1 MSVINTNIN
10 SLTAQAS
17 VRTAGLNLSTA
28 MERLSSGIR
37 INSAKDDAAGLAIS
51 SRMDSQ
57 IRGLNMAVRNA
68 NDGISLMQTTEGS
81 LGEVTSMLQRMRE
94 LAAQSVNGT
103 NNESDRFALDAEV
116 QQLKTEIDRIAT
128 TTEFNSQKLLDGSFK
143 DKQFQ
148 IGDKAGA
155 SIDVTIASI
164 KTQDLGLGG
173 GNGVG
178 NTLVS
183 QRIALGATDIEEGD
197 ILINGQAIGALD
209 VSADDMEDVIAAIND
224 NVDNV
229 KASGF
234 NVVVAQQKGNGVT
247 AASEFVITVTEL
259 GQAAATAFS
268 ISESNSME
276 ELVANINAEAGGV
289 VKAEINTDGKLQL
302 SNQTGATITVID
314 NSTSAA
320 GLYDGGAG
328 FSGTTTA
335 FKGFLKLE
343 SLDGSAVRI
352 ERGNTGLI
360 APGSTADLEALGF
373 RETTRA
379 SLGGDA
385 YTTTGTALTS
395 AAVGTEWER
404 TDIKINGVQIY
415 DEDIT
420 SDSFQGKLDTINAVS
435 GATGVTASAY
445 FEQVIDTTD
454 TWDGDGAVGAGVAG
468 DYNPLDTIWLNGTA
482 VALGASLSVF
492 VSNVNTLSDTT
503 GITAEAKGNNLVL
516 TGSNIQTLTMQSS
529 KSNLMDT
536 AQLGTNIYF
545 DLDDVLVANSETA
558 YASIRLDSTNNQP
571 ITIELGEDSDVDTHG
586 FLEMNVGAAD
596 FEVNGTSLGGL
607 AGKAI
612 SGLNVAT
619 QAAANEAISIV
630 DVALD
635 NVSAM
640 RSELGAVQNRLEH
653 TINNLTNVATNTSAA
668 RSRITDTDYAVETS
682 NLAKAQIISQAAT
695 AMLAQ
700 ANQSGQSVLALLK

>member
-17 VRTAGLNLSTA
+17 VRTAGLNLATA

-57 IRGLNMAVRNA
+57 IRGLNMAIRNA

-143 DKQFQ
+143 NKQFQ

-155 SIDVTIASI
+155 SIGVTIASI

-183 QRIALGATDIEEGD
+183 QRIAIAAMAEGD
-197 ILINGQAIGALD
+197 VLINGQAVGAIA
-209 VSADDMEDVIAAIND
+209 SGDDMEDVVSAIND

-247 AASEFVITVTEL
+247 ADDDLTITVTEL
-259 GQAAATAFS
+259 GQATATAFN
-268 ISESNSME
+268 ISASNSME

-289 VKAEINTDGKLQL
+289 VKAEINKDGKLQL
-302 SNQTGATITVID
+302 SNQTGATITIID
-314 NSTSAA
+314 DSTSAA

-328 FSGTTTA
+328 FSGTSTSFA
-335 FKGFLKLE
+335 GFLKLE
-343 SLDGSAVRI
+343 SRDGSPVRI
-352 ERGNTGLI
+352 ERGNTGLVS
-360 APGSTADLEALGF
+360 PGAAADLLALGF
-373 RETTRA
+373 RETTRV
-379 SLGGDA
+379 SLTDA
-385 YTTTGTALTS
+385 YTTTGSALTS
-395 AAVGTEWER
+395 TGISTDWGR
-404 TDIKINGVQIY
+404 TDIKINGVEIY
-415 DEDIT
+415 DDNID
-420 SDSFQGKLDTINAVS
+420 SGSFQGKLDTINAVS
-435 GATGVTASAY
+435 GTTGVTASAY
-445 FEQVIDTTD
+445 FEKVIDTTA
-454 TWDGDGAVGAGVAG
+454 TWNGTAGT
-468 DYNPLDTIWLNGTA
+468 DYDVTDSVWLNGTA
-482 VALGASLSVF
+482 VALGASLSAF
-492 VSNVNTLSDTT
+492 VTSVNALTTTT
-503 GITAEAKGNNLVL
+503 GITAEAQGKNLVL
-516 TGSNIQTLTMQSS
+516 TGSNVQTLKMATSAASTLDTVQAG
-529 KSNLMDT
+529 SNLYFGLAVST
-536 AQLGTNIYF
+536 TN
-545 DLDDVLVANSETA
+545 ATSS

-571 ITIELGEDSDVDTHG
+571 ITIELGESSTVAEHG

-607 AGKAI
+607 SGKAI

-619 QAAANEAISIV
+619 QSAANEAISIV

-653 TINNLTNVATNTSAA
+653 TITNLTNVATNTSAA
-668 RSRITDTDYAVETS
+668 KSRITDTDYAVETS

>member
-57 IRGLNMAVRNA
+57 IRGLNMAIRNA

-116 QQLKTEIDRIAT
+116 QQLKVEIDRIAT

-143 DKQFQ
+143 NKQFQ

-183 QRIALGATDIEEGD
+183 QRISIADIDAGD
-197 ILINGQAIGALD
+197 ILINGQAIGEIDFSTD
-209 VSADDMEDVIAAIND
+209 VDDMEDVLAAIND

-247 AASEFVITVTEL
+247 TVGQFDITVKEL
-259 GQAAATAFS
+259 GQTTSTVFN
-268 ISESNSME
+268 ISASNSME
-276 ELVANINAEAGGV
+276 ELVANINAEAGAV

-302 SNQTGATITVID
+302 SNQTGATITIVD
-314 NSTSAA
+314 GSAA
-320 GLYDGGAG
+320 AGDYDGGSG
-328 FSGTTTA
+328 FSGTSTA
-335 FKGFLKLE
+335 FAGFLKLE

-352 ERGNTGLI
+352 ERGNTGLVE
-360 APGSTADLEALGF
+360 PGDSDDLEALGF

-379 SLGGDA
+379 TLGDA
-385 YTTTGTALTS
+385 YTTTGIALTS
-395 AAVGTEWER
+395 AGIAASFGR
-404 TDIKINGVQIY
+404 TDIKINGVEIY
-415 DEDIT
+415 DENID
-420 SDSFQGKLDTINAVS
+420 SDSFEGKLATINAAS
-435 GATGVTASAY
+435 SITGVNASA
-445 FEQVIDTTD
+445 FLETVIDTTA
-454 TWDGDGAVGAGVAG
+454 TWDGDAAA
-468 DYNPLDTIWLNGTA
+468 DYEVTDKIWLNGTA
-482 VALGASLSVF
+482 VALGASLSAF
-492 VSNVNTLSDTT
+492 VTNVNALTTTT
-503 GITAEAKGNNLVL
+503 GIVAEAQGNNLVL
-516 TGSNIQTLTMQSS
+516 TGSNIQTLTVQSS
-529 KSNLMDT
+529 ATGGQDT
-536 AQLGTNIYF
+536 AQVGTNIY
-545 DLDDVLVANSETA
+545 LGLPSVAVSNDETY
-558 YASIRLDSTNNQP
+558 YAAIRLDSTNNQP
-571 ITIELGEDSDVDTHG
+571 ITIELGEDADVLEHG
-586 FLEMNVGAAD
+586 LLEMNVGAAD

-619 QAAANEAISIV
+619 QEAANEAISIV

-668 RSRITDTDYAVETS
+668 KSRITDTDYAVETS

>member
-57 IRGLNMAVRNA
+57 IRGLNMAIRNA

-116 QQLKTEIDRIAT
+116 QQLKVEIDRIAT

-155 SIDVTIASI
+155 SIDVSIASI

-183 QRIALGATDIEEGD
+183 QRIAIADIDAGD
-197 ILINGQAIGALD
+197 ILINGQAIGEIDFTTD
-209 VSADDMEDVIAAIND
+209 VDDMEDVIAAIND

-247 AASEFVITVTEL
+247 SVGQFDITVKEL
-259 GQAAATAFS
+259 GQTTATVFQ
-268 ISESNSME
+268 ISASNSME
-276 ELVANINAEAGGV
+276 ELVANINAEAGTV

-302 SNQTGATITVID
+302 SNQTGATITIID
-314 NSTSAA
+314 ASAS
-320 GLYDGGAG
+320 GTGDYDGGSG
-328 FSGTTTA
+328 FEGASEIYT
-335 FKGFLKLE
+335 GFLKLE
-343 SLDGSAVRI
+343 SLDGSAVRV
-352 ERGNTGLI
+352 ERGNTGLV
-360 APGSTADLEALGF
+360 APGDSDDLEALGF

-379 SLGGDA
+379 TLGDA
-385 YTTTGTALTS
+385 YTTTGIALTS
-395 AAVGTEWER
+395 AGIAASFGR
-404 TDIKINGVQIY
+404 TDIKINGVEIY
-415 DEDIT
+415 DENID
-420 SDSFQGKLDTINAVS
+420 SDSFEGKLATINAAS
-435 GATGVTASAY
+435 SITGVNASA
-445 FEQVIDTTD
+445 FLETVIDTTA
-454 TWDGDGAVGAGVAG
+454 TWDGDAAAEYEVT
-468 DYNPLDTIWLNGTA
+468 DKIWLNGTA
-482 VALGASLSVF
+482 VALGASLSAF
-492 VSNVNTLSDTT
+492 VTNVNALTTTT
-503 GITAEAKGNNLVL
+503 GIVAEAQGNNLVL
-516 TGSNIQTLTMQSS
+516 TGSNIQTLTVQSS
-529 KSNLMDT
+529 ATGGQDT
-536 AQLGTNIYF
+536 AQVGTNIY
-545 DLDDVLVANSETA
+545 LGLPSVAVSNDETY
-558 YASIRLDSTNNQP
+558 YAAIRLDSTNNQP
-571 ITIELGEDSDVDTHG
+571 ITIELGEDADVLEHG
-586 FLEMNVGAAD
+586 LLEMNVGAAD

-619 QAAANEAISIV
+619 QEAANEAITIV
-630 DVALD
+630 DIALD

-668 RSRITDTDYAVETS
+668 KSRITDTDYAVETS

-700 ANQSGQSVLALLK
+700 ANQSGQNVLALLK